1 MEQDSAIPSIAIPS
15 CKSSLTIHHFAEA
28 LGEAVDIKD
37 PYTHH
42 HSQEVAVI
50 SLLLAQAIG
59 MDEACC
65 TTVHIAGHLHDLGK
79 IGISDQVLQKKWTA
93 HC

>member
-1 MEQDSAIPSIAIPS
+1 MEQDTAIPSIAIPS

-42 HSQEVAVI
+42 HSHEVAVI
-50 SLLLAQAIG
+50 SLLHAQTIGG

-65 TTVHIAGHLHDLGK
+65 TTVHIAGHTYTNSGK
-79 IGISDQVLQKKWTA
+79 
-93 HC
+93 